1 MSCTHIHTQVSRW
14 RGTPS
19 KFIVLYN
26 HASNMDPP
34 VMMASTPVPLR
45 FIAKKDLAMVPV
57 VGWSFW
63 WCGVRYIDR
72 KKHDSAV
79 RTLQDA
85 ANDMTKSRCNYT
97 LAPEGTRR
105 REGQTD
111 ELLPF
116 KKGAFHLAMDTG
128 ATIVPACIIGSH
140 DLQRPG
146 DMFPCRGHVTVR
158 FMPPIHIDAEK
169 DSVDSLLERCRA
181 SMIEGIRLGHA
192 PVDHG
197 WAWSEAS
204 ATLLAAY
211 TAILVVAAAICAQ
224 LLW

>member
-1 MSCTHIHTQVSRW
+1 
-14 RGTPS
+14 
-19 KFIVLYN
+19 
-26 HASNMDPP
+26 
-34 VMMASTPVPLR
+34 MMASTPVPLR

-105 REGQTD
+105 REGKTD

-128 ATIVPACIIGSH
+128 ATIVPACIIGG
-140 DLQRPG
+140 QRPRPG
-146 DMFPCRGHVTVR
+146 VAPRGRVTSWR
-158 FMPPIHIDAEK
+158 APTPPPQ
-169 DSVDSLLERCRA
+169 R
-181 SMIEGIRLGHA
+181 
-192 PVDHG
+192 
-197 WAWSEAS
+197 
-204 ATLLAAY
+204 
-211 TAILVVAAAICAQ
+211 
-224 LLW
+224 